1 MVTTDSATVQFS
13 ESVHGRPAVHGL
25 VSSDPSRARTRR
37 GHGNPKGYVREPTF
51 LKRQRP
57 NTVYRQS
64 ERFETFNQPDVC
76 LVIQPL
82 LSSTR
87 KTKWLTQKFF
97 DFCVA
102 TEEKKADAII
112 RAQTHQKSWF
122 KIRHKTL
129 VLDRWSEPVTQP
141 PPLLLRLQ
149 KPLHQQPTS
158 YWQNSFNLKI
168 VSTSWKILR
177 TKVL

>member
-13 ESVHGRPAVHGL
+13 ESVHGRPCGRAWTCQQRVGHGQ
-25 VSSDPSRARTRR
+25 VGR

-64 ERFETFNQPDVC
+64 ESFETFNQPDVC
-76 LVIQPL
+76 LVIQPQ
-82 LSSTR
+82 SSTR

-141 PPLLLRLQ
+141 PPLLLRPQ